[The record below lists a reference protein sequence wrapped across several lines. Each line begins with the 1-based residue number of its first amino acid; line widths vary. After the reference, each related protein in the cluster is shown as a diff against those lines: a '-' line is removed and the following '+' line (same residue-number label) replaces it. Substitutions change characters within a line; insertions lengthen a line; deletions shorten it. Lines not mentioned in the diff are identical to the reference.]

1 LKPFQQVI
9 IEYDKS
15 LVNESFI
22 NFYIYYFIMVLK
34 DMVNSDI
41 LIKLYNIYDSHR
53 DAILWFLEELDV
65 DSYDEYIQ
73 KYGGSSIQRS
83 YFIAVCGFFELSG
96 VIVSHR
102 MIDPDIY
109 FDMFNPTPFWNKA
122 TATVEGMRKKRPHI
136 YENFEM
142 LNNKRLGWTKKR
154 EYDKERNLNIK

>member
-1 LKPFQQVI
+1 
-9 IEYDKS
+9 
-15 LVNESFI
+15 
-22 NFYIYYFIMVLK
+22 MVLK
-34 DMVNSDI
+34 DGVNSDI

-122 TATVEGMRKKRPHI
+122 ISTVEGMRKKRPHI

-154 EYDKERNLNIK
+154 EYDKRKYLKIK

>member
-1 LKPFQQVI
+1 
-9 IEYDKS
+9 
-15 LVNESFI
+15 
-22 NFYIYYFIMVLK
+22 MVLK
-34 DMVNSDI
+34 DAVNSDI

-102 MIDPDIY
+102 MIDLDIY

-122 TATVEGMRKKRPHI
+122 TSTVEGMRKKRPHI

-154 EYDKERNLNIK
+154 EYDKNKKLNIK

>member
-1 LKPFQQVI
+1 
-9 IEYDKS
+9 
-15 LVNESFI
+15 
-22 NFYIYYFIMVLK
+22 MVLK

-102 MIDPDIY
+102 MIDHDIY

-122 TATVEGMRKKRPHI
+122 TSTVEGMRKKRPHI

-154 EYDKERNLNIK
+154 EYDKKRTSHIK